1 MNILVA
7 VDLSAAATP
16 VLQAAHAYA
25 IAAKANLWLIHVA
38 EPDPDFVGY
47 QAGPPT
53 VRQDVATQF
62 RHAHKELQT
71 RAEALRQVGLT
82 VTPLLVQGP
91 TAATL
96 LKEAERIKADMII
109 VGSHGHGAVRHL
121 LVGSVTED
129 ILKQARCPVVVVPVR
144 KRS

>member
-7 VDLSAAATP
+7 VDLSEASTP
-16 VLQAAHAYA
+16 VLQTARNYA
-25 IAAKANLWLIHVA
+25 VASQANVWLIHVA

-62 RHAHKELQT
+62 RQAHKELQS
-71 RAEALRQVGLT
+71 RAEALRQVGLA

-109 VGSHGHGAVRHL
+109 VGSHGHGAVHHL

-129 ILKQARCPVVVVPVR
+129 ILKQARCPLVVVPAR
-144 KRS
+144 KNL